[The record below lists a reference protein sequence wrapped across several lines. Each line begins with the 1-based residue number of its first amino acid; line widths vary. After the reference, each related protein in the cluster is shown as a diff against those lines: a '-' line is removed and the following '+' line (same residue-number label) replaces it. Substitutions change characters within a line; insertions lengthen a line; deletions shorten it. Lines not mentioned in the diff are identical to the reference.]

1 MGIKIAQQQ
10 TNDSDAIQSSSQI
23 LKEEDGHIF
32 APFAPVLTG
41 SAATLSLHIFY
52 VDLSRY
58 LEQGTNRRT
67 RGSNRQ
73 FC

>member
-52 VDLSRY
+52 VDIYNEERT
-58 LEQGTNRRT
+58 GGRRVAT
-67 RGSNRQ
+67 GSFAR
-73 FC
+73 F